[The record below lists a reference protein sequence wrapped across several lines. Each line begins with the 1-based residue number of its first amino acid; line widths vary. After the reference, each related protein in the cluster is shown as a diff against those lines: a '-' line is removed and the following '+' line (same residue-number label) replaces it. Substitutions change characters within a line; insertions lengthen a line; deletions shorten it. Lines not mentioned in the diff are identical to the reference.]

1 MIPTAIPSLT
11 GPLTGFLDADAWT
24 RRSDGVI
31 VGRARNNTWA
41 EIARNLV
48 PIERFL
54 EEAPPV
60 ESVLYTD
67 PEPEPSYEE
76 APSRPTCT
84 CIACQMRDEY
94 VDDAYY
100 YASYEYDMAFRKADA
115 YDYRVAPRKK
125 HTAPKKAQKAP
136 KFGPKATKTHTVAA
150 KLLVE
155 PLPANDYNPEEPPTP
170 ILSLAP
176 VPIFPKQMPPTLADA
191 IAAWFPQLQ
200 EFAEEHDDFELT
212 DQDLED
218 ERLMQRI
225 RDSRGG
231 RY

>member
-41 EIARNLV
+41 EIARHLV

-60 ESVLYTD
+60 ETVLYTD
-67 PEPEPSYEE
+67 PEPEPYYEE
-76 APSRPTCT
+76 APSRSACT
-84 CIACQMRDEY
+84 CLACQDDG
-94 VDDAYY
+94 VDYAYY
-100 YASYEYDMAFRKADA
+100 YASYEYDMAFDKVFRKADA
-115 YDYRVAPRKK
+115 YDCCVAPRKK
-125 HTAPKKAQKAP
+125 HKASKKAQKAP
-136 KFGPKATKTHTVAA
+136 KFGPKATKTRTVAA
-150 KLLVE
+150 KLL
-155 PLPANDYNPEEPPTP
+155 AEPPHANEP
-170 ILSLAP
+170 AP
-176 VPIFPKQMPPTLADA
+176 AAEPKAAPAPAPAEPTLADA
-191 IAAWFPQLQ
+191 IAAWFQQLQ
-200 EFAEEHDDFELT
+200 EFAEELGEFELT

-231 RY
+231 RF